1 MTSLTLDT
9 PELAQQYD
17 EISDPQYEHGQF
29 LLGALALKP
38 GDVLLDIGAG
48 TGRLSELAARYYV
61 GPQGHVHG
69 LEPLALRV
77 GIARQRASANHTAE
91 VGQGEDLSRYQDGQF
106 DAVVLNSV
114 YHWLPD
120 KARVLAEAFRVLKPG
135 GRIAIS
141 SAARERPHDIQQ
153 IISRILGQ
161 TGLGR
166 GRAIGST
173 PYKVSFAELA
183 TQLEHA
189 GFLVDEIRIR
199 RFADRFP
206 DTQSVLDFSAASS
219 FGNFLNEFLPDVRR
233 QLLSDINGALA
244 QYRQADGTLL
254 LYRNLL
260 FAVGK
265 RPEA

>member
-9 PELAQQYD
+9 PALAQQYD

-29 LLGALALKP
+29 LLQALSLKA
-38 GDVLLDIGAG
+38 GDQLLDIGAG
-48 TGRLSELAARYYV
+48 TGRLSELAARHHV
-61 GPQGHVHG
+61 GPHG
-69 LEPLALRV
+69 QVTALEPLPLRV
-77 GIARQRASANHTAE
+77 EIARKRASANHTAE
-91 VGQGEDLSRYQDGQF
+91 VGQGEDLSRYADGQF
-106 DAVVLNSV
+106 DAVILNSV

-135 GRIAIS
+135 GRIGIS

-153 IISRILGQ
+153 IISRALGQ
-161 TGLGR
+161 NGLGR
-166 GRAIGST
+166 GHAIGST

-183 TQLEHA
+183 KQLEHA

-206 DTQSVLDFSAASS
+206 NTQAALDFSAASS
-219 FGNFLNEFLPDVRR
+219 FGNFLNEFLPDVRSS
-233 QLLSDINGALA
+233 LLADIHHALA
-244 QYRQADGTLL
+244 QYRQADGSLL

-265 RPEA
+265 KPNA

>member
-29 LLGALALKP
+29 LLQALALKP
-38 GDVLLDIGAG
+38 GDKLLDIGAG
-48 TGRLSELAARYYV
+48 TGRLSELVARHHV
-61 GPQGHVHG
+61 GPAGHVTA
-69 LEPLALRV
+69 LEPLPLRV
-77 GIARQRASANHTAE
+77 AIARGRASANHTVE
-91 VGQGEDLSRYQDGQF
+91 VGQGEDLSRFEDNQF
-106 DAVVLNSV
+106 DAVILNSV

-120 KARVLAEAFRVLKPG
+120 KARVLAESFRVLKPG

-166 GRAIGST
+166 SHAIGST

-183 TQLEHA
+183 KQLEHA

-199 RFADRFP
+199 RFADRFG
-206 DTQSVLDFSAASS
+206 DIQAVLDFSAASS
-219 FGNFLNEFLPDVRR
+219 FGNFLNEFLPEVRGK
-233 QLLSDINGALA
+233 LLADIHDALV
-244 QYRQADGTLL
+244 QYRQADGSLL

-260 FAVGK
+260 FAVGRK
-265 RPEA
+265 I